1 MIKIRAQNSNS
12 NRITLSGLEKKISYV
27 EEQIEAYLAA
37 IARQEEYEAGLRE
50 QIEFYQQVKKTYKA
64 QKEEFSKECLE
75 QKP

>member
-50 QIEFYQQVKKTYKA
+50 QIEFYQQVKETYKA
-64 QKEEFSKECLE
+64 QKEEFSKECPE

>member
-37 IARQEEYEAGLRE
+37 IARQGEYEAGLRE
-50 QIEFYQQVKKTYKA
+50 QIEFYQQVKETYKA